1 LLKPPG
7 EFGADIV
14 VGDAQ
19 PCGNFLSFG
28 GPSAGYMACRKDF
41 VRQLPGRLAGMTV
54 DNRGNRAF
62 TLTLQTREQHIRRAK
77 ATSNICTNQALNA
90 LAMLVYL
97 TMIGPQGLKQLAS
110 ISLNRAHY
118 LADRLS
124 EIAGVQVLFQQPFFN
139 EFVISLNRPVSDVL
153 ERLQQRGIIGGIN
166 LSRFYPQLKNALLVA
181 VTETN
186 SAGELD
192 AYAKELKLVLSEKEG
207 ERESELRLSTV

>member
-1 LLKPPG
+1 
-7 EFGADIV
+7 
-14 VGDAQ
+14 
-19 PCGNFLSFG
+19 
-28 GPSAGYMACRKDF
+28 
-41 VRQLPGRLAGMTV
+41 MTV

-124 EIAGVQVLFQQPFFN
+124 EIDGVKLLFQQPYFN
-139 EFVISLNRPVSDVL
+139 EFVISLNRPAAGVL

-166 LSRFYPQLKNALLVA
+166 LSRFYPQLKHAILVA

-186 SAGELD
+186 SASELD
-192 AYAKELKLVLSEKEG
+192 AYAKELKLVLSQKEG
-207 ERESELRLSTV
+207 ECESELRLSTV

>member
-1 LLKPPG
+1 
-7 EFGADIV
+7 
-14 VGDAQ
+14 
-19 PCGNFLSFG
+19 
-28 GPSAGYMACRKDF
+28 
-41 VRQLPGRLAGMTV
+41 
-54 DNRGNRAF
+54 
-62 TLTLQTREQHIRRAK
+62 
-77 ATSNICTNQALNA
+77 
-90 LAMLVYL
+90 
-97 TMIGPQGLKQLAS
+97 
-110 ISLNRAHY
+110 LNRAHY

-139 EFVISLNRPVSDVL
+139 EFVISLNRPVNDVL